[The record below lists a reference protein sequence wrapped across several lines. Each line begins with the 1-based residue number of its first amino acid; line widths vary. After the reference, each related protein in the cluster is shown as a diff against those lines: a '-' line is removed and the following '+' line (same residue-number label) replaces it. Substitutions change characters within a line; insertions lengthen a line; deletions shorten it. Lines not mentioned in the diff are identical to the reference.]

1 MTGRV
6 LSALLIGALVIAGFA
21 VRFADTVSAAEQAKG
36 IYLLGSKGPQAGM
49 LPPPGVF
56 AGNTVYSYVG
66 DAAPSLEVPFGG
78 NVLIDAEATIII
90 DAPSLLW
97 VPDVEVLGGHMG
109 FFGLVPIGH
118 VGVAASAILT
128 GPGGVPILN
137 ASTSQDSFT
146 IGDPQ
151 AGAVLGWNSGAFH
164 WNVGVLANVPIGDY
178 SDGAIDNL
186 AFNRWAVD
194 LNASATWLDPK
205 TGLELSASAGITFNG
220 ENSDTDYETGDEF
233 HLEFAALKHVS
244 QEFSFGLV
252 GYHYE
257 QITGDSGSGAVLG
270 GFKGRVTALGPHVAY
285 TFPVNH
291 VPVTVAA
298 RFLSEFNTKNRLEG
312 NAGYVTINV
321 PLFVARP
328 PVAPGS

>member
-6 LSALLIGALVIAGFA
+6 LTALLIGALVVAGFA
-21 VRFADTVSAAEQAKG
+21 LRDTVSAAEQAKG

-78 NVLIDAEATIII
+78 NILIDAEATITVDI
-90 DAPSLLW
+90 PSLLW
-97 VPDVEVLGGHMG
+97 VPDMEVLGGHMG
-109 FFGLVPIGH
+109 LFGLLPIGH
-118 VGVAASAILT
+118 VGVTASAFLT
-128 GPGGVPILN
+128 GPGGVPIIGAN
-137 ASTSQDSFT
+137 TSQDSFT
-146 IGDPQ
+146 IGDP
-151 AGAVLGWNSGAFH
+151 AVGAVLGWNSGAFH

-178 SDGAIDNL
+178 RNGAIDNL

-285 TFPVNH
+285 TFPINH
-291 VPVTVAA
+291 IPVTVAA
-298 RFLSEFNTKNRLEG
+298 RFFSEFNIKNRLEG
-312 NAGYVTINV
+312 NAGYVSFSM
-321 PLFVARP
+321 PLYVARP
-328 PVAPGS
+328 PAAPGS